1 MRTNRRR
8 SPRIHRVVL
17 AGLTFAVVCDAL
29 LETSTAHAQGV
40 VGGTVRI
47 LEKGPSPSKDV
58 SDAVVYLDG
67 DGVVARPGSSLD
79 NATVLM
85 KGREFVPHVQIVRAG
100 GNVAYPNKDPFS
112 HNVFSNSALGAF
124 DLGLYRT
131 NASRA
136 APFSR
141 AGVYSIYCNI
151 HARMVNFVIAVNTP
165 YVARVNADGTFQ
177 LKSVPA
183 GTYRLHVWHE
193 RTPESVQAITVASTG
208 ADGLAVALDA
218 RSYVAGPHPDKF
230 GKPYATTRAD
240 RY

>member
-1 MRTNRRR
+1 MTRCTRT
-8 SPRIHRVVL
+8 I
-17 AGLTFAVVCDAL
+17 VCVAL
-29 LETSTAHAQGV
+29 IGSSIANAQGAV
-40 VGGTVRI
+40 AGTVRI
-47 LEKGPSPSKDV
+47 LEKGTSPSKDV
-58 SDAVVYLDG
+58 SEAVVYLDG
-67 DGVVARPGSSLD
+67 DGVVVRPGSSLD

-100 GNVAYPNKDPFS
+100 GSVAYPNKDPFS

-131 NASRA
+131 NLSRA

-193 RTPESVQAITVASTG
+193 RTPESVQTITVASTG

-218 RSYVAGPHPDKF
+218 RRFVAGPHPDKF
-230 GKPYATTRAD
+230 GNPYATTRAD

>member
-8 SPRIHRVVL
+8 SSRIRRVVL
-17 AGLTFAVVCDAL
+17 AGLTLAVVCDAL
-29 LETSTAHAQGV
+29 LETSTANAQGV

-67 DGVVARPGSSLD
+67 DGVVVRPGSSLD

-136 APFSR
+136 VPFSR

-151 HARMVNFVIAVNTP
+151 HARMVSFVVAVPTPWVATAKDDGQFSIAN
-165 YVARVNADGTFQ
+165 
-177 LKSVPA
+177 VPA
-183 GTYRLHVWHE
+183 GTYRLHAWHE
-193 RTPESVQAITVASTG
+193 RTPEAVRDIVVTATG
-208 ADGLAVALDA
+208 LSGVSLTLDA
-218 RSYVAGPHPDKF
+218 RGYVARPHLNKF
-230 GKPYATTRAD
+230 GAPYAITRAD

>member
-1 MRTNRRR
+1 MSPPRRR
-8 SPRIHRVVL
+8 PTGIRRVIL
-17 AGLTFAVVCDAL
+17 TGLTLVIVRGAL
-29 LETSTAHAQGV
+29 IDPSIVSAQGA

-47 LEKGPSPSKDV
+47 HEKGASPTKDV

-67 DGVVARPGSSLD
+67 DGVLVRPGSSLD

-85 KGREFVPHVQIVRAG
+85 RGREFVPHVQIVRAG
-100 GNVAYPNKDPFS
+100 GTVAYPNKDPFS

-131 NASRA
+131 NTSRA

-151 HARMVNFVIAVNTP
+151 HARMVNVVIAVNTP

-183 GTYRLHVWHE
+183 GTYRLHAWHE
-193 RTPESVQAITVASTG
+193 RTPESVQTITVPSTG
-208 ADGLAVALDA
+208 AEGLVIALDA